1 MKNPL
6 IIILSLLI
14 SIAAYTQEN
23 YETRKIAAF
32 NKIKVQS
39 VVQVELY
46 KSDSQEIEIITKNV
60 PTEKITSEVRNGKLY
75 LDLESRRKG
84 WNDIDIKVRVPFQ
97 ELTHI
102 TGATASSIESEE
114 MLTFDELT
122 ISLGEASNCK
132 LSLDVEYLDINLESA
147 SQLHLSGTCEEM
159 DADINSAAN
168 LNAYDLITKIA
179 DVDANS
185 MGKAKVYVKDNLKV
199 SANSMAKVRYKGNP
213 GIFHQTKSSMA
224 TITQMS
230 SDLKEIK

>member
-1 MKNPL
+1 MKNL
-6 IIILSLLI
+6 MMIILSILI
-14 SIAAYTQEN
+14 SITAFAQEN

-32 NKIKVQS
+32 NKIKVKS

-46 KSDSQEIEIITKNV
+46 KSDSQEIEITTKNV
-60 PTEKITSEVRNGKLY
+60 PTEKITSQVKNGKLY

-84 WNDIDIKVRVPFQ
+84 WNDIEIKVRVPYQ
-97 ELTHI
+97 ELTNI
-102 TGATASSIESEE
+102 TGATASSIKSEE
-114 MLTFDELT
+114 LLTMDELT
-122 ISLGEASNCK
+122 ISLGEASNCN
-132 LSLDVEYLDINLESA
+132 LSLDVELLDINLESA

-159 DADINSAAN
+159 DADINSAAS

-185 MGKAKVYVKDNLKV
+185 MGKAKLHVKDELKV

-213 GIFHQTKSSMA
+213 GIFHQSKSSMA